1 MLGCRGSCRVT
12 VPLQCFVRGL
22 FTLFL
27 PQKSVHR
34 AKRSVLADVQ
44 KRRWSWKMMDRGAM
58 PGGVPEVL
66 H

>member
-34 AKRSVLADVQ
+34 AKLSVPGAD
-44 KRRWSWKMMDRGAM
+44 RPMDC
-58 PGGVPEVL
+58 VVL
-66 H
+66 KAARHMHH